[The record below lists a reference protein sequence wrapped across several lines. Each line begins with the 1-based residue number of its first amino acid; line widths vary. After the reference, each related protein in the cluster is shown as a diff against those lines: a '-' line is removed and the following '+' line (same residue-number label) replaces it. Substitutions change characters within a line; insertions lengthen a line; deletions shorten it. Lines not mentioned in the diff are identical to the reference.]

1 MATNADQVVR
11 YCPECGSIG
20 PIGSPEY
27 LVEDGIVMYPKTRKN
42 VWKGHPMTWLLYEHE
57 DGRFAAAPNAETAT
71 FTLGDPG
78 WHRVGPVE
86 MVTAAAIHASQ
97 PFTFHWLVELR
108 PAFDHHPPFQATYYA
123 GWMEHP
129 LEATKT
135 HDPLAAVR
143 FARKEDAERVAGKLG
158 HTLSCVWKAVEH
170 GFATAGVTAPRGV

>member
-1 MATNADQVVR
+1 
-11 YCPECGSIG
+11 
-20 PIGSPEY
+20 
-27 LVEDGIVMYPKTRKN
+27 
-42 VWKGHPMTWLLYEHE
+42 MTWLLYEHE

-86 MVTAAAIHASQ
+86 MVKVAANPASQ

-158 HTLSCVWKAVEH
+158 HTLSCIWKAVEH
-170 GFATAGVTAPRGV
+170 GFATACVTAPRGV